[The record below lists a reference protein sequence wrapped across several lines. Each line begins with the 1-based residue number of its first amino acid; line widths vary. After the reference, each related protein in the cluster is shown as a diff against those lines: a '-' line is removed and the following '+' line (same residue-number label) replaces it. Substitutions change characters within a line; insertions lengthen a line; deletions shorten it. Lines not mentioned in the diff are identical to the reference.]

1 MGGGVE
7 RYPTSRI
14 SQALD
19 GNTAVCAQGDFEL
32 LSDFQLPLEGVFIL
46 QEVVMQKEN
55 SLFQEFVL
63 LCELLGLLVQFQENW
78 INDC

>member
-7 RYPTSRI
+7 CYPTSPI

-19 GNTAVCAQGDFEL
+19 DNTAVCAQGDLEL

-46 QEVVMQKEN
+46 QEVAMRKEN

-63 LCELLGLLVQFQENW
+63 LCELLGLLVQFQEN
-78 INDC
+78 